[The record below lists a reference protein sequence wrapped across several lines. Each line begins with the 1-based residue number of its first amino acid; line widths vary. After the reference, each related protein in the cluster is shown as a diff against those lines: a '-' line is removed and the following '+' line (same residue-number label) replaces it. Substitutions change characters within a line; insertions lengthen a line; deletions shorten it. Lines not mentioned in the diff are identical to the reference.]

1 MSDFLAWL
9 MTINWEGIIAG
20 VISVLSFILSMIRT
34 RKGKITAL
42 VDQVAVD
49 KSIDLT
55 KYQVEI
61 DGKSYDLSSLK
72 IKRKE

>member
-1 MSDFLAWL
+1 MNDFLAWL
-9 MTINWEGIIAG
+9 TSINWEGIIAG
-20 VISVLSFILSMIRT
+20 IISVLSFILSMIRT
-34 RKGKITAL
+34 RKGKITAI
-42 VDQVAVD
+42 VDKVAVD

-72 IKRKE
+72 IVRKE